1 MDSKHLEVNRRNW
14 ESRVPVHMESEVYAP
29 QEFVRTRKPKLGSI
43 ERQEVGPVDNKALLH
58 LQCHIGTDT
67 LSWAL
72 LGAKVTGVDFSPAAL
87 EQARSLADQMQLPA
101 RFIEAEVQ
109 TLDLG
114 ETFDVVFASAGVLC
128 WIEDV
133 ERWMKVAAKHL
144 KPGGVFYLFDGHPI
158 AEVFDRDGS
167 ETPEFSSEY
176 HYFDSEPTR
185 YDERYSYTG
194 GAQEVSE
201 PVCYFWHHPLSRVV
215 QAAIDAGLTLQHVRE
230 HPQTYFQRYPFQV
243 RDGEYWRMPGD
254 PLPLT
259 YSIKATKL

>member
-1 MDSKHLEVNRRNW
+1 MDSKLVVNLRNW
-14 ESRVPVHMESEVYAP
+14 ESRVPVHLTSEMYAP

-43 ERQEVGPVDNKALLH
+43 ELRGVGPVENKTLLH

-87 EQARSLADQMQLPA
+87 EQARSLADQMKLPA

-133 ERWMKVAAKHL
+133 ESWMRVAARHL
-144 KPGGVFYLFDGHPI
+144 QPGGVFYLFDGHPI

-167 ETPEFSSEY
+167 EIPEFSAEY
-176 HYFDSEPTR
+176 HYFDAEPTR

-194 GAQEVSE
+194 STQEVGE
-201 PVCYFWHHPLSRVV
+201 PVCYFWHHPLSRIV
-215 QAAIDAGLTLQHVRE
+215 QAAIDAGLTLQQVRE
-230 HPQTYFQRYPFQV
+230 HPQTYFQRYRFQV

-259 YSIKATKL
+259 YSMRATKG